1 MLVNLVRTVAGGMLA
16 AALFL
21 VAGTAHAGSLLKEGF
36 LFPEGQ
42 ATKIVVF
49 RPDVQVGTLR
59 STGQDEPNVEWT
71 ATARANISGEMKS
84 QAAAMGLKL
93 EFLEDFQ
100 GADAELFDSY
110 RALFVAVSSSV
121 RLHGLFGDHLPTKLE
136 PRTPEKPSKRWRLDW
151 TLGPGMSRFADLTGA
166 DYGLFFYTHDAYGS
180 AGRKTAMIFA
190 AMWGVAVASGV
201 HEGYAALVNLRTGDV
216 VWFNSDIAM
225 GGDPREAAGATK
237 RVDQLLAGF
246 PGSKPVAPV
255 PAPAAASAR

>member
-1 MLVNLVRTVAGGMLA
+1 MLAHLFRVAGGGLLV

-21 VAGTAHAGSLLKEGF
+21 VAGTAHAGSLLKDGF
-36 LFPEGQ
+36 SFPEGQ
-42 ATKIVVF
+42 SITIVVF

-71 ATARANISGEMKS
+71 ETARTNITGEMKS

-93 EFLEDFQ
+93 EFLSDFQ
-100 GADAELFDSY
+100 GVDAELFDSY

-121 RLHGLFGDHLPTKLE
+121 TQHGLFGDHLPTKLE
-136 PRTPEKPSKRWRLDW
+136 PRTPENPSKRWRFDW
-151 TLGPGMSRFADLTGA
+151 TLGPGMSRFADVTGA

-201 HEGYAALVNLRTGDV
+201 HEGYAALVNLRTGDI

-225 GGDPREAAGATK
+225 GGDPRDAAGATK
-237 RVDQLLAGF
+237 RVGQLLAGF
-246 PGSKPVAPV
+246 PGSKPLV
-255 PAPAAASAR
+255 PAPAATPAR

>member
-1 MLVNLVRTVAGGMLA
+1 MLANLVRVIVGGVFA
-16 AALFL
+16 AAMFL
-21 VAGTAHAGSLLKEGF
+21 SAGTAHAGSLLKEGF
-36 LFPEGQ
+36 SFPEAQ
-42 ATKIVVF
+42 STRIVVF

-71 ATARANISGEMKS
+71 EAARTNIANEMKS
-84 QAAAMGLKL
+84 QASALGLKL
-93 EFLEDFQ
+93 EFLNDFQ
-100 GADAELFDSY
+100 GTDAELFDSY

-121 RLHGLFGDHLPTKLE
+121 RLHGLFGDRLPTKLE
-136 PRTPEKPSKRWRLDW
+136 PRTPENPSKRWRMDW

-225 GGDPREAAGATK
+225 GGDPREAVGATK
-237 RVDQLLAGF
+237 RVGQLLAGF
-246 PGSKPVAPV
+246 PGSKPAL
-255 PAPAAASAR
+255 PAPALAPAR